1 MVRSLALV
9 GVAVGVTLLFVPGLL
24 HPSKTQHFPSAD
36 YQDYVVGFRQLT
48 GVPALVPTGPPVG
61 WRANGATLTTP
72 KAGAHLH
79 IGWVAPGAQYVGLEE
94 SVGSPPALTT
104 AVLGPRGST
113 VVGHVSIN
121 GQPWQVRTS
130 ARGEYALSRTTDG
143 VNIVITGSA
152 THGDMQGF
160 AATLQ
165 PAVRPALAQ
174 PSAQPSTQPS

>member
-1 MVRSLALV
+1 MVRSLLLV

-24 HPSKTQHFPSAD
+24 HPSKSQRFPPAD

-48 GVPALVPTGPPVG
+48 GVPALVPTGPPAG
-61 WRANGATLTTP
+61 WRANAAALTTP

-94 SVGSPPALTT
+94 SVGSPAALTT
-104 AVLGPRGST
+104 AVLGPPGSR
-113 VVGHVSIN
+113 VAGHVSIN

-143 VNIVITGSA
+143 VNVVITGSA
-152 THGDMQGF
+152 SRGEMQGF

-165 PAVRPALAQ
+165 PAARASLAQ
-174 PSAQPSTQPS
+174 PSTRAS